1 MRISLRISCFTLA
14 VSTILLMKGQPAPP
28 RGPESPA
35 HSLNREVSLP
45 AAIEAAQ
52 KALLHQPRNLTIEL
66 SLADLYRRVH
76 NEEQARAI
84 LQTARRQHPRSLP
97 VLRAIGILEMDTL
110 NYNASISAFRAALNI
125 APANPD
131 IKNLLATAYLKN
143 GDAAAALAELNAVLS
158 RNPHDGLA
166 RFIRAGIYADAGE
179 NEKALLDAEKV
190 VAARPQYQPG
200 RTLYAKILVRLSQCP
215 RAVEILRDM
224 QDQPA
229 PDADQ
234 LFLLASA
241 YDCVGQK
248 DLASATR
255 AEFEKVSRAQHEA
268 SENRVQSLHL
278 VEQANELAMHNQF
291 SEAQDLLQQ
300 ALEKNPENAF
310 AYSQQA
316 KIYFSMKQPQQ
327 ARAAITKALE
337 IQPDHPDFLF
347 VRGVLETGEGNL
359 DSALASF
366 NAVTLINPKE
376 ADAYFEI
383 GKLYLQKN
391 DRPRALAAFRKATEL
406 APDDSDYRQALRSAE
421 IHR

>member
-1 MRISLRISCFTLA
+1 MRISLALSCLTAA
-14 VSTILLMKGQPAPP
+14 VSTALLIPGQSPSAREPQSQAQPLKREAPL
-28 RGPESPA
+28 PE
-35 HSLNREVSLP
+35 
-45 AAIEAAQ
+45 AIEAAQ
-52 KALLHQPRNLTIEL
+52 KTLLRQPQNVAIEL

-76 NEEQARAI
+76 NDEQARTI

-143 GDAAAALAELNAVLS
+143 GDTTAALGELNAVLS
-158 RNPHDGLA
+158 RNPHDGFA

-179 NEKALLDAEKV
+179 NEKALADAEKLV
-190 VAARPQYQPG
+190 DARPQYQPG
-200 RTLYAKILVRLSQCP
+200 RTLYAKVLVRLSQCP
-215 RAVEILRDM
+215 RAVEILHDAKP
-224 QDQPA
+224 QPA

-241 YDCVGQK
+241 YDCAGQK
-248 DLASATR
+248 GQASEAR

-291 SEAQDLLQQ
+291 SEAQELLRQ
-300 ALEKNPENAF
+300 ALAKNPENAF

-337 IQPDHPDFLF
+337 IQPAQPDFLF
-347 VRGVLETGEGNL
+347 VRGVLETGEGNFGA
-359 DSALASF
+359 ALASF

-376 ADAYFEI
+376 ADAYYEI
-383 GKLYLQKN
+383 GKIHLQEN
-391 DRPRALAAFRKATEL
+391 DRPRALAAFRKAAEL
-406 APDDSDYRQALRSAE
+406 APDDSDYREALRSAE

>member
-1 MRISLRISCFTLA
+1 MRISLAISCFTAA
-14 VSTILLMKGQPAPP
+14 VSSVLLIQVPPASASEPQSQVQPLNTDAP
-28 RGPESPA
+28 
-35 HSLNREVSLP
+35 LP
-45 AAIEAAQ
+45 QAIDAAQ
-52 KALLHQPRNLTIEL
+52 KALLLQPRNVAIEL

-76 NEEQARAI
+76 NDEQARAI

-97 VLRAIGILEMDTL
+97 VLRAIGILEMDTM
-110 NYNASISAFRAALNI
+110 NYNASISAFRDALNI
-125 APANPD
+125 APSNPD

-143 GDAAAALAELNAVLS
+143 GDTTAALGELNAVLS
-158 RNPHDGLA
+158 RNPHEGLA

-179 NEKALLDAEKV
+179 NEKALADVEKV

-215 RAVEILRDM
+215 RAAEILNDTK
-224 QDQPA
+224 QQPT

-241 YDCVGQK
+241 YDCAGQK
-248 DLASATR
+248 VQASEAR

-291 SEAQDLLQQ
+291 PEAQELLRE

-337 IQPDHPDFLF
+337 IQPVQPDFLF
-347 VRGVLETGEGNL
+347 VRGVLETGEGNF
-359 DSALASF
+359 DAALADF

-383 GKLYLQKN
+383 GKIHLQKN
-391 DRPRALAAFRKATEL
+391 DRPRALAAFQKAAQL
-406 APDDSDYRQALRSAE
+406 APDDSDYREALRSAE